1 MPISA
6 EEVDY
11 VAHLARLDLTQE
23 ERVGMQRDLGA
34 ILEYFTRLEE
44 LDTQD
49 VEPTSHPLAAHNV
62 FREDRVTS
70 SMSREEILA
79 NAPRRD
85 EECFRVP
92 LIMEEL

>member
-1 MPISA
+1 MPISL
-6 EEVDY
+6 EEVDH
-11 VAHLARLDLTQE
+11 VAHLARMALSDE
-23 ERVGMQRDLGA
+23 ERERMQQDLGA
-34 ILEYFTRLEE
+34 ILDYFATLEE
-44 LDTQD
+44 LDTAD
-49 VEPTSHPLAAHNV
+49 VEPTSHPLAVHNV